1 MWNEN
6 TPPFIR
12 PDTDKAPDGLPS
24 PGVEQKPVPEEEHLD
39 DDVIEMP
46 TFSYDGYQVVRQEFF
61 AHTREPSLTF
71 NGNKVYVNSY
81 CLSKLPNVTF
91 VQFLVNPDDCTLI
104 IRPCEEDEKN
114 AVRWRIPS
122 EEKHKVRQITGRIFI
137 AMIVNLMQWNPAHR
151 YKLLGKIIRSRNEIL
166 IFFDLKI
173 PEIYQRMDKD
183 GEKPKISRTAVLPAN
198 MLNQFG
204 LTFQE
209 HQRLRQI
216 SIFEGYTV
224 FSVQDESSRKSEGS
238 EADREELAE

>member
-6 TPPFIR
+6 KSPSIHPSQ
-12 PDTDKAPDGLPS
+12 DDAQDGFQES
-24 PGVEQKPVPEEEHLD
+24 EVEQMLAVEEKQKD

-46 TFSYDGYQVVRQEFF
+46 SFSYDGYQVVRQEFF

-71 NGNKVYVNSY
+71 NCNKVYVNLY

-91 VQFLVNPDDCTLI
+91 VQFLVNSEDYTLI
-104 IRPCEEDEKN
+104 IRPCEEDEKD

-122 EEKHKVRQITGRIFI
+122 EGKHKARQITGRVFM

-151 YKLLGKIIRSRNEIL
+151 YKLLGKIIRSRNEVL

-173 PEIYQRMDKD
+173 PEIYQRIEKE
-183 GEKPKISRTAVLPAN
+183 GEKPKISRTAALPAN

-204 LTFQE
+204 LTFKE

-224 FSVQDESSRKSEGS
+224 FSVQDELSRKPEGS
-238 EADREELAE
+238 ETDREEIAE